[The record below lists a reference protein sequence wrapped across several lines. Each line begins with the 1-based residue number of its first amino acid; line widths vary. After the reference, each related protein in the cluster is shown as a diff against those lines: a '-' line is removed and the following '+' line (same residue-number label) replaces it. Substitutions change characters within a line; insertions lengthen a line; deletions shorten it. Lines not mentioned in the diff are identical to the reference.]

1 MCVYVPVCLYNA
13 SDFRCL
19 FGSILFHLAPVC
31 FSLSVSLCAH
41 TMCVCVRACLHIL
54 LWIFRS
60 IFNEYL
66 SRCHIISLDKN
77 QTNTQHPSL
86 PMLYMILFQPL
97 FAFIT
102 ITHTEMEVVRKTVVS
117 LKWTYAPRA
126 TAKDGDSAMWDSIR
140 KIVLPPQL
148 SLSLS
153 LGLAVSVSL
162 ATP

>member
-1 MCVYVPVCLYNA
+1 MCVCLYNA
-13 SDFRCL
+13 PDFRCHS
-19 FGSILFHLAPVC
+19 GSILFHPTPLFP
-31 FSLSVSLCAH
+31 FPSLFGHV
-41 TMCVCVRACLHIL
+41 CVCVCLHIL

-102 ITHTEMEVVRKTVVS
+102 ITHTEMEVVRKTIVS
-117 LKWTYAPRA
+117 LKWTYAPRN
-126 TAKDGDSAMWDSIR
+126 KNGDCN
-140 KIVLPPQL
+140 VEFQ
-148 SLSLS
+148 
-153 LGLAVSVSL
+153 
-162 ATP
+162 T

>member
-1 MCVYVPVCLYNA
+1 
-13 SDFRCL
+13 
-19 FGSILFHLAPVC
+19 
-31 FSLSVSLCAH
+31 
-41 TMCVCVRACLHIL
+41 
-54 LWIFRS
+54 
-60 IFNEYL
+60 
-66 SRCHIISLDKN
+66 
-77 QTNTQHPSL
+77 
-86 PMLYMILFQPL
+86 MLYMILFQPL

-153 LGLAVSVSL
+153 LTWARFLCFFGYSIVNLYV
-162 ATP
+162 